1 MQESSFS
8 EIPLDQFFSEEY
20 DFPNKNDGGLLG
32 SSVDDL
38 PPSLI
43 HDHKQQRHHRQRR
56 KKSKKN
62 SKKKNEGRLQEAEDI
77 YRLGPSLEGQWWRV
91 EKDRKKK
98 RKKHRK
104 RRHHHHHHPPHPHY
118 NDQRHGLQEGMG
130 MGQSSSSLPELNTPP
145 MEEISSAILTKNRY
159 SNNDSTPPTHLYDDH
174 HDFHHHDFHHHDQQH
189 RAPSDTPPR
198 LKDTTIISNA
208 PPTTHSYDDQPP
220 LHHTAPQSQP
230 RRSNGRKPTSILNV
244 PYGQEALDL
253 DPPIMAR
260 TVDPYVMRYF
270 ALLDIDG
277 VGSLRKRHLIHGVR
291 HSWKIREYLLKQA
304 SAPMKSLCRRPG
316 FASGIAS
323 LKTSDPTLVTYPE
336 FRDYCLGLTERR
348 EAELA
353 LSLKLERLQRKRI
366 RKQKRIQRE
375 EKIRAAKADLE
386 ATSALG
392 EAKRQ
397 IEIQMERTQAEC
409 KKEKEMLGEF
419 RNDAEKGVNTSKR
432 FASSIRKKSTNQ
444 AMDMI
449 KEGAERARDKEQAA
463 LELDEK
469 LRNRRT
475 RQELAMRKVT
485 NNAKTKV
492 LEVTIDAKNEATLI
506 IQQAQEE
513 AEKIRQLG
521 HEKAVDEQKEIDARK
536 LLAKDIVAAAR
547 QEADA
552 IRARERIT
560 SDNNYKNQMA
570 LINTLKNQCLEE
582 CGSLKKNSE
591 MEGLDIKKRYEDAG
605 QALLEQIK
613 TEQELWRARALEE
626 KEAAVRKARGDMV
639 LVLDRAKQKS
649 EQQIAAAMEKAKDIV
664 ADGKKRAHEIYAKA
678 KADGENQE
686 ALNKLKGSVRM
697 DMEQKLKAMEKK
709 QADKERL
716 EAAAKKRNRRKRSVA
731 MGKDLQSKF

>member
-1 MQESSFS
+1 MQESIFS

-43 HDHKQQRHHRQRR
+43 HNGHKQQRHHRQRR
-56 KKSKKN
+56 KKSKN

-91 EKDRKKK
+91 EKDRNKKKKKK
-98 RKKHRK
+98 RKKHRND
-104 RRHHHHHHPPHPHY
+104 RHPHHQHHHH
-118 NDQRHGLQEGMG
+118 RRLQEGIGLG
-130 MGQSSSSLPELNTPP
+130 MGQSSSSLPELTTPP
-145 MEEISSAILTKNRY
+145 MEEVSSAILTKNRY
-159 SNNDSTPPTHLYDDH
+159 DHDSTPPMHSYNNH
-174 HDFHHHDFHHHDQQH
+174 HNHH
-189 RAPSDTPPR
+189 TPPL
-198 LKDTTIISNA
+198 LKDTTIISGT
-208 PPTTHSYDDQPP
+208 PPTHSYDDQQH
-220 LHHTAPQSQP
+220 LHHTPTQAPP

-323 LKTSDPTLVTYPE
+323 LKTADPTLVTYPE

-353 LSLKLERLQRKRI
+353 LSLKMERLQRKRI

-409 KKEKEMLGEF
+409 DKEKEMLVEF
-419 RNDAEKGVNTSKR
+419 RSDAEKGVNTSKR

-513 AEKIRQLG
+513 ANKIRQLG

-547 QEADA
+547 KEADA
-552 IRARERIT
+552 IRDRERIT
-560 SDNNYKNQMA
+560 SENNYKNQMA

-582 CGSLKKNSE
+582 CGNLKKNCE
-591 MEGLDIKKRYEDAG
+591 MEGLNIKKRYEDAG

-649 EQQIAAAMEKAKDIV
+649 EQQIAAAMEKAKEIV

-731 MGKDLQSKF
+731 MGKDLQSKFS